1 MAWPGNGQAAG
12 PAGWGQ
18 LRASDADRERV
29 TGTLEAA
36 FAAGRLARGE
46 FASRVS
52 QALAA
57 RTYADLAAVTAGIGP
72 GRARP
77 VSSAARW
84 AVSGLV
90 TPVILAAAV
99 AHAWLGG
106 AGRNGAVA
114 FVIAFAYF
122 VFWLSAGAEML
133 WQWHCAS
140 LSTARMCVRCGHT
153 AAAHR
158 ARASCAVRPGSLTV
172 WTRCPCAGYVPP
184 GLSPQTAGLDRVAAP
199 GP

>member
-1 MAWPGNGQAAG
+1 MAGPGDGQAAV
-12 PAGWGQ
+12 PAGWGR

-29 TGTLEAA
+29 TGALEAA
-36 FAAGRLARGE
+36 FRQGTLARDETDARIG
-46 FASRVS
+46 R
-52 QALAA
+52 ALGA
-57 RTYADLAAVTAGIGP
+57 RTYADLAAVTAGLGA
-72 GRARP
+72 GQARP
-77 VSSAARW
+77 PSGAARW

-90 TPVILAAAV
+90 TPVILAAAIV
-99 AHAWLGG
+99 HALLGG
-106 AGRNGAVA
+106 GGQVEAVA

-140 LSTARMCVRCGHT
+140 LPTARMCVRCAHT

-172 WTRCPCAGYVPP
+172 WKRCPCAGYIPP
-184 GLSPQTAGLDRVAAP
+184 GASPRTADPDRLASS
-199 GP
+199 G